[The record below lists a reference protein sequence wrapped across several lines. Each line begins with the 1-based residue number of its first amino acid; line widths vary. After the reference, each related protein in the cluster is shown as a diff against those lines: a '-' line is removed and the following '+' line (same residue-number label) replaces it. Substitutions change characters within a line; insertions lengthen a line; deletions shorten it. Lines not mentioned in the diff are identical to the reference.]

1 MVTQPMERNVSTPDG
16 PEEREADRLERDTYD
31 HDAAAA
37 HADEQQACDCDE
49 GRMCDTHFQQALAE
63 HAYLRHVPRHQVFGD
78 AQAQEERDQEL
89 IDAGR
94 GGAAYLAHWLDRV
107 QS

>member
-1 MVTQPMERNVSTPDG
+1 MVNMEQRMNIPDG

-31 HDAAAA
+31 HDEDAAQ
-37 HADEQQACDCDE
+37 ADEQRQADCGCDE
-49 GRMCDTHFQQALAE
+49 GRYCDAHFQQALAE
-63 HAYLRHVPRHQVFGD
+63 HAYLRNVPRHQVFGD

>member
-1 MVTQPMERNVSTPDG
+1 MNADG

-31 HDAAAA
+31 HDEAAAQ
-37 HADEQQACDCDE
+37 ADE
-49 GRMCDTHFQQALAE
+49 R
-63 HAYLRHVPRHQVFGD
+63 R

-107 QS
+107 QT